1 MDNARSLSFLT
12 PAFFGSRLSFL
23 GENCMYYGFDV
34 GGTKIEFGAFNEK
47 LERVAT
53 ERVPTPTDN
62 YDLLVETIAGLVNKY
77 DAEFGCE
84 GTIGLGLPGM
94 EDADDATVLTVNVP
108 AAKGKPL
115 RADLEAKIGRSVKIE
130 NDANCFALSEA
141 WDENLQDEPSVL
153 GLILGTGFG
162 GGFIYE
168 GKVFSGR
175 NHVAGEVGHTRL
187 PIDAWF
193 HLGDNA
199 PLLGCGCEK
208 KGCLDSYLSGRGF
221 ELLYA
226 HYYGEEKKA
235 IDIIKSHA
243 EGEAKAVEHV
253 ERFMELLAICFA
265 NLFTATDPHVVVLG
279 GGLSNFELIYE
290 EMPKRIPKYLLSVA
304 KCPKIIKAKH
314 GDSGGVRGAAF
325 LNIK

>member
-1 MDNARSLSFLT
+1 
-12 PAFFGSRLSFL
+12 
-23 GENCMYYGFDV
+23 MYYGFDV

-62 YDLLVETIAGLVNKY
+62 YELLVDTIADLISKY

-141 WDENLQDEPSVL
+141 WDEDLQGEPSVL

-175 NHVAGEVGHTRL
+175 NHVAGEVGHMRL

-199 PLLGCGCEK
+199 PLLGCGCGK

-221 ELLYA
+221 ELIYA
-226 HYYGEEKKA
+226 HYFGEQKKA
-235 IDIIKSHA
+235 IDIIKA
-243 EGEAKAVEHV
+243 YGEGEVSAVEHV
-253 ERFMELLAICFA
+253 ERFMELLAICLG
-265 NLFTATDPHVVVLG
+265 NIFTATDPNVVVLG
-279 GGLSNFELIYE
+279 GGLSNFDLIYE
-290 EMPKRIPKYLLSVA
+290 EMPKRIPKHLLSVA

>member
-1 MDNARSLSFLT
+1 
-12 PAFFGSRLSFL
+12 
-23 GENCMYYGFDV
+23 MYYGFDV

-62 YDLLVETIAGLVNKY
+62 YELLVDTIAELVNKY

-94 EDADDATVLTVNVP
+94 EDAGDATVLTVNVP
-108 AAKGKPL
+108 AAKGKSL

-141 WDENLQDEPSVL
+141 WDEELQDEPSVL

-162 GGFIYE
+162 GGFIYD

-193 HLGDNA
+193 HLGENA
-199 PLLGCGCEK
+199 PLLGCGCDK

-235 IDIIKSHA
+235 IDIIKAHA

-265 NLFTATDPHVVVLG
+265 NIFTATDPHVVVLG

>member
-1 MDNARSLSFLT
+1 
-12 PAFFGSRLSFL
+12 
-23 GENCMYYGFDV
+23 MYYGFDV

-47 LERVAT
+47 LERLAT
-53 ERVPTPTDN
+53 ERVPTPGDD
-62 YDLLVETIAGLVNKY
+62 YQKLVDTLAGLVEKY
-77 DAEFGCE
+77 DAEFGTE
-84 GTIGLGLPGM
+84 GLVGLGLPGM
-94 EDADDATVLTVNVP
+94 EDAEDGTVLTVNVP

-115 RADLEAKIGRSVKIE
+115 RADLEAKIGRQVKIE

-141 WDENLQDEPSVL
+141 WDEELKDEPCVM

-162 GGFIYE
+162 GGIIHE
-168 GKVFSGR
+168 GKAYSGR
-175 NHVAGEVGHTRL
+175 NHVAGEIGHTRL

-193 HLGDNA
+193 LLGEKA
-199 PLLGCGCEK
+199 PLLDCGCGK
-208 KGCLDSYLSGRGF
+208 KGCLDNYLSGRGF

-226 HYYGEEKKA
+226 HYYEEQKKA
-235 IDIIKSHA
+235 IDIINA
-243 EGEAKAVEHV
+243 YNQGEAKAVEHV
-253 ERFMELLAICFA
+253 DRFMELLAICFA
-265 NLFTATDPHVVVLG
+265 GIFTAYDPDVVPLG

-290 EMPKRIPKYLLSVA
+290 EMPKRVPKYLMSVA

>member
-1 MDNARSLSFLT
+1 
-12 PAFFGSRLSFL
+12 
-23 GENCMYYGFDV
+23 MYYGFDV

-53 ERVPTPTDN
+53 ERVPTPTDD
-62 YDLLVETIAGLVNKY
+62 YQLLLETIADLVKKY
-77 DAEFGCE
+77 DREFSCE
-84 GTIGLGLPGM
+84 GKIGLGLPGM
-94 EDADDATVLTVNVP
+94 ENADDGTMLVVNVP
-108 AAKGKPL
+108 ASTGKPL
-115 RADLEAKIGRSVKIE
+115 RKDLEVLIGRSVKIE

-141 WDENLQDEPSVL
+141 WDDELKDEPSVA

-162 GGFIYE
+162 GGLVYE

-175 NHVAGEVGHTRL
+175 NHVAGELGHMRL

-199 PLLGCGCEK
+199 PLLGCGCGK

-221 ELLYA
+221 ELIYE
-226 HYYGEEKKA
+226 HYFGEKKKA
-235 IDIIKSHA
+235 IEIIQA
-243 EGEAKAVEHV
+243 YNEGEAKAAEHV
-253 ERFMELLAICFA
+253 DRFMELLAICFA
-265 NLFTATDPHVVVLG
+265 NLFTGLDPHVVALG

-290 EMPKRIPKYLLSVA
+290 EMPKRVPKYLLSVA

>member
-1 MDNARSLSFLT
+1 
-12 PAFFGSRLSFL
+12 
-23 GENCMYYGFDV
+23 MYYGFDV

-53 ERVPTPTDN
+53 ERVPTPGDDYQKLIDT
-62 YDLLVETIAGLVNKY
+62 LAGMVKKY
-77 DAEFGCE
+77 DTELGVE
-84 GTIGLGLPGM
+84 GKIGIGLPGM
-94 EDADDATVLTVNVP
+94 EDVDTGAVLTVNVP
-108 AAKGKPL
+108 AAKGKLL
-115 RADLEAKIGRSVKIE
+115 RKDLEAVVGREVRIE

-141 WDENLQDEPSVL
+141 WDEELQGEESVA

-162 GGFIYE
+162 GGLVYQ

-175 NHVAGEVGHTRL
+175 NHVAGELGHMRL

-193 HLGDNA
+193 HLGDSGKA
-199 PLLGCGCEK
+199 PLLACGCDK
-208 KGCLDSYLSGRGF
+208 KGCQDSYLSGRGF
-221 ELLYA
+221 ELLYE
-226 HYYGEEKKA
+226 HYYGEKKKA
-235 IDIIKSHA
+235 IDIIKAQA
-243 EGEAKAVEHV
+243 EGDANAVEHV

-265 NLFTATDPHVVVLG
+265 NLFTAIDPHVVVLG
-279 GGLSNFELIYE
+279 GGLSNYDLIYE

-304 KCPKIIKAKH
+304 KCPKIMKAKH

>member
-1 MDNARSLSFLT
+1 
-12 PAFFGSRLSFL
+12 
-23 GENCMYYGFDV
+23 MYYGFDV

-62 YDLLVETIAGLVNKY
+62 YELLVDTIADLISKY

-115 RADLEAKIGRSVKIE
+115 RAELEAKIGRSVKIE

-141 WDENLQDEPSVL
+141 WDEDLQGEPSVL

-175 NHVAGEVGHTRL
+175 NHVAGEVGHMRL

-199 PLLGCGCEK
+199 PLLGCGCGK

-221 ELLYA
+221 ELIYA
-226 HYYGEEKKA
+226 HYFGEQKKA
-235 IDIIKSHA
+235 IDIIKA
-243 EGEAKAVEHV
+243 YGEGEASAVEHV
-253 ERFMELLAICFA
+253 ERFMELLAICLG
-265 NLFTATDPHVVVLG
+265 NIFTATDPNVVVLG
-279 GGLSNFELIYE
+279 GGLSNFDLIYE
-290 EMPKRIPKYLLSVA
+290 EMPKRIPKHLLSVA

>member
-1 MDNARSLSFLT
+1 
-12 PAFFGSRLSFL
+12 
-23 GENCMYYGFDV
+23 
-34 GGTKIEFGAFNEK
+34 
-47 LERVAT
+47 
-53 ERVPTPTDN
+53 
-62 YDLLVETIAGLVNKY
+62 
-77 DAEFGCE
+77 
-84 GTIGLGLPGM
+84 M

-141 WDENLQDEPSVL
+141 WDEELKDEPSVM

-162 GGFIYE
+162 GGLIYD

-175 NHVAGEVGHTRL
+175 NHVAGELGHMRL

-199 PLLGCGCEK
+199 PLLGCGCGK

-221 ELLYA
+221 ELIYE
-226 HYYGEEKKA
+226 HYYGEAKKA
-235 IDIIKSHA
+235 IDIINAYK
-243 EGEAKAVEHV
+243 EGEAKAAEHV

-265 NLFTATDPHVVVLG
+265 NIFTANDPHVVALG

-290 EMPKRIPKYLLSVA
+290 EMPKRVPKYLLSVA

>member
-1 MDNARSLSFLT
+1 
-12 PAFFGSRLSFL
+12 
-23 GENCMYYGFDV
+23 MYYGFDV
-34 GGTKIEFGAFNEK
+34 GGTKIEFGAFNQQ
-47 LERVAT
+47 LERIAT
-53 ERVPTPTDN
+53 ERVATPTDN
-62 YDLLVETIAGLVNKY
+62 YELLVDTIADLIRKY
-77 DAEFGCE
+77 DAQFDCE
-84 GTIGLGLPGM
+84 GKVGLGLPGM

-141 WDENLQDEPSVL
+141 WDDELKDAPSVM

-162 GGFIYE
+162 GGLIYE
-168 GKVFSGR
+168 GQVFSGR
-175 NHVAGEVGHTRL
+175 NHVAGELGHMRL

-199 PLLGCGCEK
+199 PLLGCGCGK
-208 KGCLDSYLSGRGF
+208 QGCIDNYLSGRGF
-221 ELLYA
+221 ELIYE
-226 HYYGEEKKA
+226 HYFGEHRAA
-235 IDIIKSHA
+235 IDIIKA
-243 EGEAKAVEHV
+243 QAAGEAKAVEHV

-265 NLFTATDPHVVVLG
+265 NIFTGNDPHVVVLG
-279 GGLSNFELIYE
+279 GGLSNFDMIYD

-304 KCPKIIKAKH
+304 KCPKIVKAKH

>member
-1 MDNARSLSFLT
+1 
-12 PAFFGSRLSFL
+12 
-23 GENCMYYGFDV
+23 MYYGFDV

-53 ERVPTPTDN
+53 ERVPTPIDN
-62 YDLLVETIAGLVNKY
+62 YELLVDTIAELVNKY

-84 GTIGLGLPGM
+84 GTIGLGLPPG
-94 EDADDATVLTVNVP
+94 DATVLTVNVP

-141 WDENLQDEPSVL
+141 WDEELQDEPSVL

-162 GGFIYE
+162 GGFIYD

-193 HLGDNA
+193 HLGENA
-199 PLLGCGCEK
+199 PLLGCGCDK

-235 IDIIKSHA
+235 IDIIKAHA

-265 NLFTATDPHVVVLG
+265 NIFTATDPHVVVLG

>member
-1 MDNARSLSFLT
+1 
-12 PAFFGSRLSFL
+12 
-23 GENCMYYGFDV
+23 MYYGFDV

-62 YDLLVETIAGLVNKY
+62 YELLVDTIADLISKY

-141 WDENLQDEPSVL
+141 WDEDLQGEPSVL

-175 NHVAGEVGHTRL
+175 NHVAGEVGHMRL

-199 PLLGCGCEK
+199 PLLGCGCGK

-221 ELLYA
+221 ELIYA
-226 HYYGEEKKA
+226 HYFGEQKKA
-235 IDIIKSHA
+235 IDIIEA
-243 EGEAKAVEHV
+243 YGEGDASAVEHV
-253 ERFMELLAICFA
+253 ERFMELLAICLG
-265 NLFTATDPHVVVLG
+265 NIFTATDPNVVVLG
-279 GGLSNFELIYE
+279 GGLSNFDLIYE
-290 EMPKRIPKYLLSVA
+290 EMPKRIPKHLLSVA

>member
-1 MDNARSLSFLT
+1 
-12 PAFFGSRLSFL
+12 
-23 GENCMYYGFDV
+23 MYYGFDV

-62 YDLLVETIAGLVNKY
+62 YELLVDTIAELVNKY

-84 GTIGLGLPGM
+84 GTIGIGLPGM

-141 WDENLQDEPSVL
+141 WDEELQDEPSVL

-162 GGFIYE
+162 GGFIYD

-193 HLGDNA
+193 HLGENA
-199 PLLGCGCEK
+199 PLLGCGCDK

-235 IDIIKSHA
+235 IDIIKAH
-243 EGEAKAVEHV
+243 EEDEAKAVEHV

-265 NLFTATDPHVVVLG
+265 NIFTATDPHVVVLG

-290 EMPKRIPKYLLSVA
+290 EMPKHIPKHLLSVA

>member
-1 MDNARSLSFLT
+1 
-12 PAFFGSRLSFL
+12 
-23 GENCMYYGFDV
+23 MYYGFDV

-62 YDLLVETIAGLVNKY
+62 YELLVDTIAELVNKY

-141 WDENLQDEPSVL
+141 WDEELQDEPSVL

-162 GGFIYE
+162 GGFIYD

-187 PIDAWF
+187 TIDAWF
-193 HLGDNA
+193 HLGEHA
-199 PLLGCGCEK
+199 PLLGCGCDK

-235 IDIIKSHA
+235 IDIIKAHA

-265 NLFTATDPHVVVLG
+265 NIFTATDPHVVVLG

-290 EMPKRIPKYLLSVA
+290 EMPKRIPKHLLSVA
-304 KCPKIIKAKH
+304 KFPKIIKAKH